1 MDSITASGKDSK
13 KQNLLR
19 RATKDESY
27 DGTRV
32 LKVHTS

>member
-13 KQNLLR
+13 KQNLL